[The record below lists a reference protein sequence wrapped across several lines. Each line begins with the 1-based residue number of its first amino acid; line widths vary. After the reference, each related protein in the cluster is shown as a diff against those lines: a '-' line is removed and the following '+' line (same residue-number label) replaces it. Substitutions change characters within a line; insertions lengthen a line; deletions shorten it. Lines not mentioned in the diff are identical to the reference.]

1 MQIIQ
6 ILVTEVKRQ
15 RLRAGF
21 WLLAVVTGSIHFW
34 AYRRNITDVDGISYL
49 DMGDAYMRG
58 DWGTAVNGLWSP
70 LYAWL
75 LGVAVYLV
83 QPSPEREYQI
93 FQLVNLVIYIFALF
107 SFDFFIRQLLQYGR
121 SRADKFSENESV
133 RMPDWALLSLGYTLF
148 IWSSFYWMWAWL
160 QCPDMC
166 VAAFVYLAAG
176 ILLRI
181 RAGATSWLT
190 FVAFGTVLGLAYLA
204 KAAMFPLGFV
214 FLAVAAFSTSD
225 LRKAAPRVLSACAVF
240 LLFAAPLIIALSIKT
255 GRITFSNAGR
265 INYIWHVNGN
275 ALSWNHFPHWQPGIG
290 DGTPEHAAT
299 KRFQAPDVY
308 VFEPPGGGTY
318 PMWYDP
324 TYWWEGVSPR
334 FSLSEQVKAL
344 KVSRSFYY
352 NFFFD
357 RPQCVLIVG
366 LVILCLMSSGAGSC
380 LKNLASQWVLLI
392 PPIAAMVMY
401 AFIHVESRY
410 IGAFAVV
417 MWLGLFSGLRI
428 PAQQQSRRLLGATA
442 MALTGVILTV
452 TVFSTLAELREKEVD
467 PITDAASQWKKV
479 ESLQQMGLSSGDSIG
494 VIGDTLG
501 APRWARMARVKI
513 VAEMPGTGA
522 QDFWFADDVTKSQI
536 IETFANA
543 GVKAIVADTVPRGV
557 STTGWQKLGSR
568 SDYVYIFK

>member
-1 MQIIQ
+1 MQLIQ
-6 ILVTEVKRQ
+6 ALATEVKRQ
-15 RLRAGF
+15 WLRAGF
-21 WLLAVVTGSIHFW
+21 WLLAVVTGSIQFW
-34 AYRRNITDVDGISYL
+34 AYRHNIKDVDGISYL
-49 DMGDAYMRG
+49 DMGDAYIRG
-58 DWGTAVNGLWSP
+58 DWGTAINGLWSP
-70 LYAWL
+70 LYSWL

-93 FQLVNLVIYIFALF
+93 FQLVNSVIYIFALV
-107 SFDFFIRQLLQYGR
+107 SFGFFLRQLLQYGR
-121 SRADKFSENESV
+121 SRTDNFSENEFV
-133 RMPDWALLSLGYTLF
+133 RLPDWALLSLGYSLF

-176 ILLRI
+176 LLLRI
-181 RAGATSWLT
+181 RAGATNWLT

-214 FLAVAAFSTSD
+214 FLAVAAFSTGN
-225 LRKAAPRVLSACAVF
+225 LRKAAPRVLSACGVF
-240 LLFAAPLIIALSIKT
+240 LLLAAPLIIALSIKT

-265 INYIWHVNGN
+265 INYIWHVNGDS
-275 ALSWNHFPHWQPGIG
+275 LSWSHFPHWQPGIG
-290 DGTPEHAAT
+290 DGTPEHPA
-299 KRFQAPDVY
+299 KKQFQAPDVY
-308 VFEPPGGGTY
+308 VFEPPSGGTY

-334 FSLSEQVKAL
+334 FSLREQINAL

-401 AFIHVESRY
+401 AFVHVETRY

-417 MWLGLFSGLRI
+417 MWLGLFSGLRL
-428 PAQQQSRRLLGATA
+428 PAQQQSRRLLDATA
-442 MALTGVILTV
+442 MTLTGIILTMI
-452 TVFSTLAELREKEVD
+452 VFSTVAELKREVE
-467 PITDAASQWKKV
+467 PTFDAASQWKRA
-479 ESLQQMGLSSGDSIG
+479 ESLQQIGLRPGDSVG
-494 VIGDTLG
+494 VIGSAQG
-501 APRWARMARVKI
+501 ATRWARLARVKI
-513 VAEMPGTGA
+513 VAEIPWTEA
-522 QDFWFADDVTKSQI
+522 EEFWFADDITRSQI

-543 GVKAIVADTVPRGV
+543 GVKAIVADKVPRGV

-568 SDYVYIFK
+568 SDYAYLFK